1 VATTTIYKV
10 VGMTCDHCV
19 AAVTK
24 ELTALDG
31 VENVAIV
38 LNVGGETPVTVT
50 SQAPLPQEAV
60 VEAIDEAGYDL
71 APANA

>member
-1 VATTTIYKV
+1 MTTTTYNV

-24 ELTALDG
+24 ELTALEG

-38 LNVGGETPVTVT
+38 LNVGGQTPVSVT
-50 SQAPLPQEAV
+50 SQAPLADASV
-60 VEAIDEAGYDL
+60 AEAIDEAGYEL
-71 APANA
+71 APATA